1 MATARSLRCFGAVN
15 SALTTHHSLFIMRR
29 RKAAA
34 FTLTEFAVAIVAA
47 TVLMLVAWAAWEM
60 SWRQTWATLARSET
74 ARNTVAVLRSITH
87 EVMRA
92 ETIEVPDPDHNKVDS
107 IQLHVPVAGGTVRR
121 AFRIEGDALIL
132 DLKDEVA
139 APFTAFEGLSE
150 LTFTVLDPPM
160 NSVVEI
166 SCSCTEYGQAIVMRT
181 VAKKRN

>member
-1 MATARSLRCFGAVN
+1 
-15 SALTTHHSLFIMRR
+15 MRR

-92 ETIEVPDPDHNKVDS
+92 ETIEVPDPDHDDADS
-107 IQLHVPVAGGTVRR
+107 IQLHVPVTGGTVRR
-121 AFRIEGDALIL
+121 AFRLEGDALIM
-132 DLKDEVA
+132 DLKDEAA
-139 APFTAFEGLSE
+139 APFAAFEGLSE
-150 LTFTVLDPPM
+150 LTFSVLDPPI
-160 NSVVEI
+160 NSMVEI
-166 SCSCTEYGQAIVMRT
+166 SCSCTDYGQATAMRA
-181 VAKKRN
+181 VAKRRN